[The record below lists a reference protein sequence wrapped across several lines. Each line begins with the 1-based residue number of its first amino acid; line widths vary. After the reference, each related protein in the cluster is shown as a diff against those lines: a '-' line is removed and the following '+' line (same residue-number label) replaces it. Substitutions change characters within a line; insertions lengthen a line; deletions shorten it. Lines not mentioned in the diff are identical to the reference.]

1 MCSRFSGNCGLYSQV
16 ETFFIFCIKSLY
28 SYIQYVQ
35 MFCSA
40 CGSSCIP
47 NAKFCHQCGKEL
59 SNTSSMSSQS
69 SGTPTSSTSATK
81 NTTTKRSGVRSFQS
95 YRARKEEERSKF
107 FKNCSTRTKKVKLE
121 ANLPKEVK
129 INIGVLI
136 LKDGKLSLKRGAT
149 LPLTV
154 APTIGSEELL
164 AKAVKKHTRF
174 NEQLFKRYKVYRL
187 LYADYKEVTTI
198 PGSEE
203 PFTLSKYKEEI
214 DKPYSRINPPS
225 GPCS

>member
-1 MCSRFSGNCGLYSQV
+1 MGL
-16 ETFFIFCIKSLY
+16 K
-28 SYIQYVQ
+28 QYVQ

-40 CGSSCIP
+40 CGSLCIP

-69 SGTPTSSTSATK
+69 SGTPMSSTSATE
-81 NTTTKRSGVRSFQS
+81 NTTTRSGVRSFQS
-95 YRARKEEERSKF
+95 YRALKEEERSRKEEERSKF
-107 FKNCSTRTKKVKLE
+107 LKNCSTKMKKVKLE

-154 APTIGSEELL
+154 APTIGCEELL
-164 AKAVKKHTRF
+164 AKAVKKTH
-174 NEQLFKRYKVYRL
+174 
-187 LYADYKEVTTI
+187 
-198 PGSEE
+198 
-203 PFTLSKYKEEI
+203 
-214 DKPYSRINPPS
+214 
-225 GPCS
+225 